1 MSSALAARIQF
12 LTVAEGKW
20 RTEMEETCQGFVGKP
35 GLLLGILQPGPE
47 DTGKVREEQGPRGTL
62 GGGWALRS
70 PGGAKGRKMSLG
82 AVGTC
87 KEWSLRMWDTA
98 SCS

>member
-35 GLLLGILQPGPE
+35 GLLLGILPREP
-47 DTGKVREEQGPRGTL
+47 DTTQKRPKGTL
-62 GGGWALRS
+62 R
-70 PGGAKGRKMSLG
+70 GRL
-82 AVGTC
+82 
-87 KEWSLRMWDTA
+87 LL
-98 SCS
+98 